1 MTDPRTALPRTSAN
15 ATTAQPTQSV
25 EPVDLARD
33 ADSGLA
39 AASDSGRAAARD
51 SGRAAASDSPPGTP
65 RWVKAFG
72 IALVVLLLAFA
83 GLHLTGHAP
92 THMPGASGAQ
102 HGMQSP

>member
-15 ATTAQPTQSV
+15 ATTVQPTQSV

-33 ADSGLA
+33 AADTGF
-39 AASDSGRAAARD
+39 AAARD